1 MDITENDIDYLEER
15 KIEIKKTLENLKEI
29 MEKRNHLLICFEK
42 NVYNRVSNHMFS
54 RLNTVSKGTQISRLF
69 LMKKNYELDLKL
81 IRRAMF
87 YFEKR
92 KRALE
97 AELKEITLKLM
108 MPI

>member
-1 MDITENDIDYLEER
+1 MDITENDINYLEER
-15 KIEIKKTLENLKEI
+15 RIEIKNTLENLKEI
-29 MEKRNHLLICFEK
+29 MEKRNHLLTCFER
-42 NVYNRVSNHMFS
+42 NVFNRVSNNMFS
-54 RLNTVSKGTQISRLF
+54 KLNAVSKGTQISRLF

-92 KRALE
+92 KRVLE
-97 AELKEITLKLM
+97 EELKEITLKLT